1 MTTDPIADML
11 TGIRNAASVRKVK
24 VTVPSSIIK
33 KRVAEIL
40 QKEGF
45 LASVKET
52 ADGIKKTLELE
63 IKFQPNGTTPVLRGL
78 QRVSKPGQRTYVGFD
93 AIPRVRSGFGSS
105 ILSTSRGVLIDREA
119 RKQKVGGEL
128 VCVVW

>member
-63 IKFQPNGTTPVLRGL
+63 IKFQPNSTTPVLRGL

-93 AIPRVRSGFGSS
+93 VIPRVRSGFGSS